1 MMNTL
6 PRKEDINVYDSLD
19 ERSAVKE
26 FYGLTRDQIFKELIS
41 GYQHMQESLA
51 FMGPVG
57 FAYYAPAWER
67 LFTHFDDAEELENIV
82 QWTQCI
88 IRIRCISLDT
98 ETPEAIA
105 AMHRM
110 LDCCERFY
118 HSETYL
124 NHYAEEARLYGYA
137 ESLIDSPPEQQ
148 KELKACA
155 RLRAQL
161 KA

>member
-1 MMNTL
+1 MHTL

-26 FYGLTRDQIFKELIS
+26 FYGKTREQIFEELTD

-67 LFTHFDDAEELENIV
+67 LFTHFNQAEELEVIV
-82 QWTQCI
+82 EWTRCI
-88 IRIRCISLDT
+88 ISIRCISLDT
-98 ETPEAIA
+98 ETPESIA

-110 LDCCERFY
+110 LDCCEAFY
-118 HSETYL
+118 HSDTYL
-124 NHYAEEARLYGYA
+124 NYFEEARMYGYA
-137 ESLIDSPPEQQ
+137 DPLLSSPPELQ
-148 KELKACA
+148 KELKKCA
-155 RLRAQL
+155 RLRKLLAT
-161 KA
+161 

>member
-1 MMNTL
+1 MSQL

-67 LFTHFDDAEELENIV
+67 LFTHFEQPEELENIV

-105 AMHRM
+105 AMHRL
-110 LDCCERFY
+110 LDLCEAFY
-118 HSETYL
+118 HSDTYL
-124 NHYAEEARLYGYA
+124 NHCLEEARLYGYA
-137 ESLIDSPPEQQ
+137 ESLMTSPPELQ

-155 RLRAQL
+155 RLREQL
-161 KA
+161 NA

>member
-1 MMNTL
+1 MNTQ

-26 FYGLTRDQIFKELIS
+26 FYGKTREQIFEELTD

-67 LFTHFDDAEELENIV
+67 LFTHFEQPEELENIV

-105 AMHRM
+105 AMHRL
-110 LDCCERFY
+110 LDLCEAFY
-118 HSETYL
+118 HSDTYL
-124 NHYAEEARLYGYA
+124 NHCLEEAHLYGYA
-137 ESLIDSPPEQQ
+137 ESLMTSPPELQ

-155 RLRAQL
+155 RLREQL
-161 KA
+161 NA

>member
-1 MMNTL
+1 MTPL

-19 ERSAVKE
+19 ERSAVRE
-26 FYGLTRDQIFKELIS
+26 FYGKTREQIFEELID
-41 GYQHMQESLA
+41 GYEYLQESLA

-67 LFTHFDDAEELENIV
+67 LFTHFDDAEELEVVV
-82 QWTQCI
+82 QWTRCI
-88 IRIRCISLDT
+88 ISIRCISLDT
-98 ETPEAIA
+98 ETPEAIT

-110 LDCCERFY
+110 LDCCEKFY

-137 ESLIDSPPEQQ
+137 ESLIDSPPEPQ

-155 RLRAQL
+155 RLREQL
-161 KA
+161 NAR

>member
-1 MMNTL
+1 MVPL

-26 FYGLTRDQIFKELIS
+26 FYGKTREQIFKELID

-67 LFTHFDDAEELENIV
+67 LFTHFEQVEELEEIAR
-82 QWTQCI
+82 WTKCI
-88 IRIRCISLDT
+88 ISIRCNSLDT

-105 AMHRM
+105 ALHRM
-110 LDCCERFY
+110 LGLCEEFY
-118 HSETYL
+118 HSENAL
-124 NHYAEEARLYGYA
+124 NYYVEEARLYGYA
-137 ESLIDSPPEQQ
+137 ESLLVCPPDLQD
-148 KELKACA
+148 ELEECA
-155 RLRAQL
+155 RLRKKL
-161 KA
+161 TI

>member
-67 LFTHFDDAEELENIV
+67 LFTHFDDAEELEVVV
-82 QWTQCI
+82 QWTRCI
-88 IRIRCISLDT
+88 ISIRCISMDT
-98 ETPEAIA
+98 ETPESIA

-110 LDCCERFY
+110 LGLCEDFY
-118 HSETYL
+118 HSEAYL
-124 NHYAEEARLYGYA
+124 NYNIEEARMYGYA
-137 ESLIDSPPEQQ
+137 ESLIDSPPELQ

-155 RLRAQL
+155 RLREQL
-161 KA
+161 NA